1 MNAYNE
7 EHLEQLKSQKWDLTS
22 ADEWARLHGF
32 STRSVVAKIGAIG
45 AKYTPKGE
53 MAQSAQSAAKP
64 KKPSKAS
71 VQAQIEAKLKKS
83 LPTLNK
89 MNLDD
94 LMSLEASL

>member
-1 MNAYNE
+1 MTIYNE
-7 EHLEQLKSQKWDLTS
+7 EHLKQLKARAWDLTS
-22 ADEWARLHGF
+22 ADEWARANGF

-53 MAQSAQSAAKP
+53 MAQPARQI
-64 KKPSKAS
+64 KPSKAS
-71 VQAQIEAKLKKS
+71 VQAQIEQKLGKS

-94 LMSLEASL
+94 LVQLEASL

>member
-1 MNAYNE
+1 MTTYNE
-7 EHLEQLKSQKWDLTS
+7 AHLVELKARAWDLTS
-22 ADEWARLHGF
+22 ADEWARANGF

-53 MAQSAQSAAKP
+53 MAQSARTKA
-64 KKPSKAS
+64 KPSKAA
-71 VQAQIEAKLKKS
+71 VQAQIETKLGKS

-94 LMSLEASL
+94 LVSLEASL

>member
-1 MNAYNE
+1 MTTYNE
-7 EHLEQLKSQKWDLTS
+7 THLEQLKAQSWDLTS
-22 ADEWARLHGF
+22 ADEWARANGF

-53 MAQSAQSAAKP
+53 MAQPAQSAAKP

-71 VQAQIEAKLKKS
+71 VQAQIETKLGKS

-94 LMSLEASL
+94 LVSLEASL